1 MSDPLQILLYRS
13 LDSQDSEDG
22 NPNENVEDESN
33 NVVEYESDFSDED
46 SGQICWTLSMG
57 RVGKNP
63 GFSRKIRVFLEKSA
77 DNWKVWF

>member
-22 NPNENVEDESN
+22 NPNENAEDESN

-46 SGQICWTLSMG
+46 SG
-57 RVGKNP
+57 
-63 GFSRKIRVFLEKSA
+63 
-77 DNWKVWF
+77 